1 MIESIK
7 VVGNKSSVSTAT
19 DVFAPGDKDG
29 MSISKA
35 KQTAAAKPSLWF
47 TYGEKNYAAGVV
59 AKTTAKAQNL
69 DDRLLHR
76 DSELITGA
84 DLGRQ
89 NGLPEPNV

>member
-1 MIESIK
+1 MEIGAI
-7 VVGNKSSVSTAT
+7 GQGASVRAST
-19 DVFAPGDKDG
+19 DVFATDGKDG
-29 MSISKA
+29 QSIGKT
-35 KQTAAAKPSLWF
+35 KQTAAEKSSLWF
-47 TYGEKNYAAGVV
+47 TYGEKNHAAGVV